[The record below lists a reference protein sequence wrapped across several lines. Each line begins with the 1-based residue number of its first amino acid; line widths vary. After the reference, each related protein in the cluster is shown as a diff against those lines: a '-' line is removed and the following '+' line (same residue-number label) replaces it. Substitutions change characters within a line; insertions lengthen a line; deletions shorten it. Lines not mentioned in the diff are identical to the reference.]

1 MRENGFRVFPP
12 IRLGLVLQKDIAVP
26 ATTNRFLLSLM
37 LSLEEAQSTS
47 RRRLG
52 LDELLGVNLEDYFN
66 EIAPSDHSSLFI
78 FDQFEE
84 ILTIDSAQRAPKQEF
99 FDQVGARCTIGSGG
113 PSLQCGRN
121 TKRERCH
128 MHARFQPGSQRS
140 SIWICCRVR
149 RL

>member
-99 FDQVGARCTIGSGG
+99 FDQVGRA
-113 PSLQCGRN
+113 LHN
-121 TKRERCH
+121 RERWALFA
-128 MHARFQPGSQRS
+128 MREEYVAGALPYAR
-140 SIWICCRVR
+140 SIP
-149 RL
+149 